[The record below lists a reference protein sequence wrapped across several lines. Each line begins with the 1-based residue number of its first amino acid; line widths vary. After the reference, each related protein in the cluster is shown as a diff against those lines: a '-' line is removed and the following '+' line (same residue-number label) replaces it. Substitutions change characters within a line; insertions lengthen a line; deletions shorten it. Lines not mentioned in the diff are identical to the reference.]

1 MSSFE
6 LISGAVSGL
15 ALSSDEVGFAF
26 TSAWSST
33 FSFLAFD
40 VSVESSWVSTSDDWR
55 FSFCSSLKLD
65 ELAWWSISLSFSSAV
80 DCLSSVFSFSLP
92 VSTLLSDECLSDAL
106 GVPCSSS
113 FAWFSSIGGLNSVF
127 SEFSSSTLL
136 LSSFFSWLSL
146 FWFDSGIFSVFI
158 SSVEFSCLIGGCWD
172 LDSTFVGVLSYHC

>member
-1 MSSFE
+1 MKLDSLYVCLIIYFFIFSIWCFCWIFLSFNFQW
-6 LISGAVSGL
+6 L
-15 ALSSDEVGFAF
+15 
-26 TSAWSST
+26 T
-33 FSFLAFD
+33 FF
-40 VSVESSWVSTSDDWR
+40 
-55 FSFCSSLKLD
+55 FCSSLKLD

-146 FWFDSGIFSVFI
+146 FWFDSGIFPSLYLRSNFLV
-158 SSVEFSCLIGGCWD
+158 
-172 LDSTFVGVLSYHC
+172 